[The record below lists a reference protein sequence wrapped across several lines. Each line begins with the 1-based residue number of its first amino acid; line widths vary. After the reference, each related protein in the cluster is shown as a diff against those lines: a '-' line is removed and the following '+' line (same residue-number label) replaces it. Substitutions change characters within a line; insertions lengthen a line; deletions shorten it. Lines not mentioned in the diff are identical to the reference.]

1 MMTSIEL
8 LTIEIR
14 WFVKKWLRTVLWTS
28 STDKLELFNI
38 KSNIITFHMSVPKRV
53 DAKILVNDNLISVCS
68 SLCSSQSV
76 IWLKTENV
84 L

>member
-1 MMTSIEL
+1 MMTAIES

-14 WFVKKWLRTVLWTS
+14 WFVNKWLRTVLWTS

-38 KSNIITFHMSVPKRV
+38 KLNITFHMNVPKRAIV

-68 SLCSSQSV
+68 SLCHM
-76 IWLKTENV
+76 T
-84 L
+84 